1 MARLLS
7 GISFPFSKQG
17 NGLPGSA
24 KGTDCVRSDL
34 IVLLQTP
41 KRSRVMRPELGGSI
55 YDIIFENEGPM
66 MESMLTREIVTL
78 VSSQMPMIQ
87 ILGISIVDELN
98 IVHVNISYMIQG
110 IQDQTG
116 PVSLQRAA

>member
-1 MARLLS
+1 
-7 GISFPFSKQG
+7 
-17 NGLPGSA
+17 
-24 KGTDCVRSDL
+24 
-34 IVLLQTP
+34 
-41 KRSRVMRPELGGSI
+41 MRPELGGSI

-116 PVSLQRAA
+116 PVPLQRAA